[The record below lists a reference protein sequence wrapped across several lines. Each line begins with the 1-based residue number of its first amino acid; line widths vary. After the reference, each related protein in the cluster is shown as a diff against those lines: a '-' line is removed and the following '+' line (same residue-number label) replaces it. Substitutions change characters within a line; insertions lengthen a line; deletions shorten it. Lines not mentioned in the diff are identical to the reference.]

1 MIVMR
6 VFQAERRSSHS
17 KVLLAGFSLSSVGRM
32 IAIGFV
38 QIYLLSGTN
47 VLAQGTYNPSQQQVD
62 CNDPD
67 QAASPLCAST
77 QSPRQQEVPQ
87 TPSLPQR
94 NAIDSQGQDIGR
106 DIYRDSAGLPA
117 NQQPNSNNNRKPN
130 DPVTDFQRLA
140 KSSTNEFLPIFGRD
154 LFLKPPST
162 FAPGDQVQVT
172 PDYVIG
178 PGDEIILRV
187 WGHNTFNGRLTVD
200 RAGAIYVP
208 QVGAIHVAGL
218 RYSELRD
225 QIQHDLTR
233 SFRNFELSV
242 NLGQLRSIQ
251 VYVLG
256 EAVRPGSYTVS
267 SLSTA
272 FNALLVS
279 GGPTV
284 YGSLRA
290 IQVQR
295 GGQTVATVDLYDFIL
310 RGDKSKDVTL
320 QPNDVLFIPVATAQV
335 AVSGSV
341 RRPAIYEIKP
351 DTTLAELLTMA
362 GGLSATASDSHVSIE
377 RISDHHDRQAM
388 TFNLDASGLATKV
401 QDGDVLH
408 VDSMLASYKNSVTIR
423 GNLANAGRFEWHEG
437 LKLSDIIPD
446 RDSLL
451 SNDYWQRR
459 NHLGIPTPLFQ
470 PFNTNNP
477 PPNRD
482 SQNRQLPYSSNRGDN
497 IRRNDDQP
505 YDTRSQST
513 SSQRNDTTTEENSFG
528 DNTGETST
536 DQSLPR
542 GDQTTQ
548 SRRTQTT
555 EEQLDRPRSSADET
569 DRGSIAD
576 QQFEARRNTQY
587 GERRNEINVP
597 FPEID
602 WTYAVIERIDPKTLR
617 SSLVPFNLGR
627 LVMDHDAT
635 QDLPLQ
641 PGDIVTILSQNDI
654 QVSQDE
660 RTKYIR
666 LEGEFASSGVYSVGP
681 DETLADVVRR
691 AGGFTTKAYLYGATF
706 SRESARVMQQQRLD
720 EYISQ
725 LSIQIERTSAER
737 TLSATTVGQITS
749 TGTLDSEKE
758 MIQHLRAMRA
768 TGRVVLE
775 FKPDS
780 TGVATVPALPVENG
794 DVFRVPSR
802 PMMVSVV
809 GAVYGQNVFLYN
821 STRRTRDYLTLAG
834 KPTRLADKS
843 HAFIIRA
850 DGSVFSKETTGGL
863 WSDHFDTAAIYPG
876 DTIVMPEKPIRPST
890 LRNVIDWSQVFAQ
903 FAIGAA
909 AIEVLK

>member
-1 MIVMR
+1 MSIIVAGSLHLLLIGGLSASA
-6 VFQAERRSSHS
+6 QA
-17 KVLLAGFSLSSVGRM
+17 G
-32 IAIGFV
+32 
-38 QIYLLSGTN
+38 YD
-47 VLAQGTYNPSQQQVD
+47 NPLQQTPQQQVD
-62 CNDPD
+62 CSDPS
-67 QAASPLCAST
+67 QASSPVCTQT
-77 QSPRQQEVPQ
+77 QSSRPAGQ
-87 TPSLPQR
+87 TQSLPQR
-94 NAIDSQGQDIGR
+94 NAIDAQGQNIGR
-106 DIYRDSAGLPA
+106 DLYLDSAGFPVNPQSNSGNA
-117 NQQPNSNNNRKPN
+117 VNNQRPR
-130 DPVTDFQRLA
+130 DPLTDFQRLA
-140 KSSTNEFLPIFGRD
+140 RASTNESLPIFGRD

-162 FAPGDQVQVT
+162 FAPADQVQVT

-178 PGDEIILRV
+178 PGDEIVVRV

-200 RAGAIYVP
+200 RTGAIYVP

-225 QIQHDLTR
+225 QVQHDLSR

-251 VYVLG
+251 IYVLG
-256 EAVRPGSYTVS
+256 EALHPGSYTVS

-290 IQVQR
+290 VRVQR
-295 GGQTVATVDLYDFIL
+295 EGQTIATVDLYDFIL

-320 QPNDVLFIPVATAQV
+320 QANDVLFIPVAGAQV

-341 RRPAIYEIKP
+341 RRPAIYEVKP
-351 DTTLAELLTMA
+351 DTTLGDVLTMA
-362 GGLSATASDSHVSIE
+362 GGLSATASAAHVSIE
-377 RISDHHDRQAM
+377 RIADHHEREAM
-388 TFNLDASGLATKV
+388 SLNLDASGLATTVK
-401 QDGDVLH
+401 DGDVLH
-408 VDSMLASYKNSVTIR
+408 VDSMLANYKNSVTIR
-423 GNLANAGRFEWHEG
+423 GNLANAGRFQWHEG

-451 SNDYWQRR
+451 TNDYWQRR

-470 PFNTNNP
+470 PINNP
-477 PPNRD
+477 SPENDRSRDRQRPYSPNPGYDDQNYNQRSETRSSSPSNRQNSTASD
-482 SQNRQLPYSSNRGDN
+482 ENDFGDTTKQSLSQNEQIALARG
-497 IRRNDDQP
+497 
-505 YDTRSQST
+505 SQT
-513 SSQRNDTTTEENSFG
+513 AAA
-528 DNTGETST
+528 
-536 DQSLPR
+536 
-542 GDQTTQ
+542 
-548 SRRTQTT
+548 
-555 EEQLDRPRSSADET
+555 QLDRPRSSADET
-569 DRGSIAD
+569 DRSSIAD

-602 WTYAVIERIDPKTLR
+602 WSYAVIERLDPKTLR
-617 SSLVPFNLGR
+617 SALIPFNLGR
-627 LVMDHDAT
+627 LVIDKDST
-635 QDLPLQ
+635 QDLLLQ

-660 RTKYIR
+660 RTKYVR
-666 LEGEFASSGVYSVGP
+666 LEGEFVSSGVYSVGP
-681 DETLADVVRR
+681 DETLADVIRR
-691 AGGFTTKAYLYGATF
+691 AGGFTSKAYLYGATF

-737 TLSATTVGQITS
+737 SISSTNVGQITN

-758 MIQHLRAMRA
+758 MIQHLRALRA

-780 TGVATVPALPVENG
+780 TGAESVPALPLENG

-809 GAVYGQNVFLYN
+809 GAVYGQNVFLFN
-821 STRRTRDYLTLAG
+821 PTRHTRDYLTLAG
-834 KPTRLADKS
+834 KPTRLADKN

-863 WSDHFDTAAIYPG
+863 WSDHFNTSTIYPG
-876 DTIVMPEKPIRPST
+876 DTIVIPEKPIHPSA

-909 AIEVLK
+909 AIQVLK